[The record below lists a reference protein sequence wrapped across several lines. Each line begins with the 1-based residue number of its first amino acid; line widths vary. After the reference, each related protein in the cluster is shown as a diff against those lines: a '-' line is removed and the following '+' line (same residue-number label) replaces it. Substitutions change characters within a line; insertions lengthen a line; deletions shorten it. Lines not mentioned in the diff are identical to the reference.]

1 MGLRLSSVLAV
12 LMATA
17 AMIGPA
23 AAQMP
28 APGSATG
35 PMPNSGP
42 VYIITYFEVGDA
54 AKKQTAEA
62 LRQFAAA
69 TRKDDGNT
77 GFVALEE
84 IARPARF
91 ATVEVWRDKPA
102 LEAHGAAIAALR
114 EKLQPSFASPFD
126 IRTNA
131 GLSVAGPAIGS
142 EPGGG
147 DPVYVLTHVD
157 VFPAGKDQ
165 TIELLKQLAETS
177 REEAGN
183 LRFHVLQQEGRA
195 NHLPLLEAWRDAPA
209 QSAHAMAEHTRAFR
223 AKPVPLQGALYDERL
238 YMKLQ

>member
-1 MGLRLSSVLAV
+1 MALRLWPVLSLVLA
-12 LMATA
+12 AA

-23 AAQMP
+23 RAQMP

-35 PMPNSGP
+35 LMPNTGP
-42 VYIITYFEVGDA
+42 VYIVTYFEVGDA
-54 AKKQTAEA
+54 ATKPTADA

-69 TRKDDGNT
+69 ARKEDGNT

-102 LEAHGAAIAALR
+102 LEAHGAAVAAFR
-114 EKLQPSFASPFD
+114 DKLQPSFASPFD

-147 DPVYVLTHVD
+147 NPVYVLTHVD

-165 TIELLKQLAETS
+165 TIDMQSNSPK
-177 REEAGN
+177 
-183 LRFHVLQQEGRA
+183 RA
-195 NHLPLLEAWRDAPA
+195 AR
-209 QSAHAMAEHTRAFR
+209 
-223 AKPVPLQGALYDERL
+223 KPVIYASMCCSRTAA
-238 YMKLQ
+238 